1 MLLLRWPVDH
11 YLKTLMTEEELHNAI
26 EEETILSLLEKAKSS
41 KTQWIDL
48 TKEKLK
54 LKYMSGNTEQN

>member
-1 MLLLRWPVDH
+1 
-11 YLKTLMTEEELHNAI
+11 MTEEELHNAI